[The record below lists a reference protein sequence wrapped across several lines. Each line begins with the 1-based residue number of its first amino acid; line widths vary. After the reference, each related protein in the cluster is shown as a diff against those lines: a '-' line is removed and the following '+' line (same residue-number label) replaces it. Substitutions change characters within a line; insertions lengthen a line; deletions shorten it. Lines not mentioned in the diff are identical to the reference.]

1 MDNCSVSCRAAQ
13 SPFVDIVRRANVA
26 PMRALLIA
34 LMAMV
39 VVALSPGAA
48 DAQSTA
54 YPNRPI
60 TLVVPFAPGGATDL
74 VARVVAQSLQKELGQ
89 TVVVDNR
96 PAAGGTVAI
105 GNVAK
110 ASPDG
115 YTLLLCGANLVI
127 NPHLRKNLRYDPL
140 TDFAPVAML
149 ADGPEIIAV
158 SASLPVN
165 NLKEFIAAVRA
176 APGAFNYGTPGVG
189 TLPHLIGDHFA
200 RLIGAPMVHVPF
212 KGSAAAMTEV
222 AAGRVQMSI
231 ATQASVQPFADAGK
245 AKLLAVASPRRLASL
260 PDLPTTAEAGLP
272 DYEFSN
278 WFGVVAPAGTSP
290 EIVNRLN
297 AALQKMFL
305 EPDNTAPL
313 TKQGIIPVRESVEF
327 FQAHLR
333 RESQRWKEVVTAAGV
348 SLE

>member
-1 MDNCSVSCRAAQ
+1 MRTLLTAL
-13 SPFVDIVRRANVA
+13 VA
-26 PMRALLIA
+26 LIA
-34 LMAMV
+34 A
-39 VVALSPGAA
+39 VAAPSSPGA
-48 DAQSTA
+48 QT
-54 YPNRPI
+54 YPVRPI

-74 VARVVAQSLQKELGQ
+74 VARVIAQNLRKELGQ
-89 TVVVDNR
+89 SVVVENR

-110 ASPDG
+110 GPADG
-115 YTLLLCGANLVI
+115 YTLLLCGTNLVI
-127 NPHLRKNLRYDPL
+127 NPHLRKLRYDPL
-140 TDFAPVAML
+140 TDLAPVAL
-149 ADGPEIIAV
+149 VADGPEIIAV

-165 NLKEFIAAVRA
+165 NLKEFIAAVQA
-176 APGAFNYGTPGVG
+176 APGKFNYGTPGVG

-200 RLIGAPMVHVPF
+200 RMIGAQMVHVPF

-245 AKLLAVASPRRLASL
+245 AKLLAVASPQRLATL
-260 PDLPTTAEAGLP
+260 RDVPTTSEAGLP

-297 AALQKMFL
+297 AVLQKMFL
-305 EPDNTAPL
+305 EPENVAPL
-313 TKQGIIPVRESVEF
+313 TRQGIIPVRQSVAHF
-327 FQAHLR
+327 DAHLR
-333 RESQRWKEVVTAAGV
+333 KESQRWKDVVTAAGV
-348 SLE
+348 RLE

>member
-1 MDNCSVSCRAAQ
+1 
-13 SPFVDIVRRANVA
+13 
-26 PMRALLIA
+26 MRALSTA
-34 LMAMV
+34 LVAMV
-39 VVALSPGAA
+39 AAAAASTSPGA
-48 DAQSTA
+48 QGNP
-54 YPNRPI
+54 YPVRPI

-74 VARVVAQSLQKELGQ
+74 VARVIAQNLRKELGQ
-89 TVVVDNR
+89 SVVVENR

-110 ASPDG
+110 GPADG
-115 YTLLLCGANLVI
+115 YTLLLCGTNLVI

-140 TDFAPVAML
+140 TDLAPVAFV

-165 NLKEFIAAVRA
+165 DLKEFIAAVRA
-176 APGAFNYGTPGVG
+176 APGKFNYGTPGVG

-200 RLIGAPMVHVPF
+200 RIIGAQMVHVPF

-222 AAGRVQMSI
+222 AAGRVEMSI

-245 AKLLAVASPRRLASL
+245 AKLLAVASPRRLATL
-260 PDLPTTAEAGLP
+260 PGLPTTAEAGLP
-272 DYEFSN
+272 NYEFSN
-278 WFGVVAPAGTSP
+278 WFGVVAPAGTSA

-297 AALQKMFL
+297 TALQKMFL
-305 EPDNTAPL
+305 DAENAAPL
-313 TKQGIIPVRESVEF
+313 VKQGIIPVRESVAF
-327 FQAHLR
+327 FDAHLR
-333 RESQRWKEVVTAAGV
+333 KESQRWKEVVTAAGV

>member
-1 MDNCSVSCRAAQ
+1 MRTLLTALVASIAA
-13 SPFVDIVRRANVA
+13 VA
-26 PMRALLIA
+26 APA
-34 LMAMV
+34 
-39 VVALSPGAA
+39 SPGA
-48 DAQSTA
+48 QT
-54 YPNRPI
+54 YPVRPI

-74 VARVVAQSLQKELGQ
+74 VARVIAQNLRKELGQ
-89 TVVVDNR
+89 SVVVENR

-110 ASPDG
+110 GPADG
-115 YTLLLCGANLVI
+115 YTLLLCGTNLVI
-127 NPHLRKNLRYDPL
+127 NPHLRKLRYDPL
-140 TDFAPVAML
+140 TDLAPVAL
-149 ADGPEIIAV
+149 VADGPEIIAV

-176 APGAFNYGTPGVG
+176 APGKFNYGTPGVG

-200 RLIGAPMVHVPF
+200 RMIGAQMVHVPF

-245 AKLLAVASPRRLASL
+245 AKLLAVASPQRLATL

-272 DYEFSN
+272 GYEFSN

-297 AALQKMFL
+297 AVLQRMFQ
-305 EPDNTAPL
+305 EPENVAPL
-313 TKQGIIPVRESVEF
+313 TRQGIIPVRRDVAHF
-327 FQAHLR
+327 DAHLR
-333 RESQRWKEVVTAAGV
+333 KESQRWKDVVTAAGV
-348 SLE
+348 RLE